1 MTPQDIITTAR
12 YTLNDVDSTGYRQ
25 TDAELLD
32 YVNGGMREIS
42 ALRPDLFS
50 FVGDYTCVVSSA
62 EQQVT
67 FADAQEVLKVLCIHG
82 GAALTPFD
90 MSTMDSFRPGWRTD
104 TAGAATSWSKH
115 PVDPLRFFI
124 YPKAPATAQTL
135 DLLYVRVPTTLAIGD
150 TISEIPA
157 SLTPALSWY
166 VVAAASAKDDEYANS
181 GRATALHQR
190 FLDAVR
196 TGQ

>member
-1 MTPQDIITTAR
+1 MTPQDIITAVR
-12 YTLNDVDSTGYRQ
+12 YVLNDTDATGYRN
-25 TDAELLD
+25 TDAELLAW
-32 YVNGGMREIS
+32 VNGGMREIS

-50 FVGDYTCVVSSA
+50 FVGDYTCVVSSS

-67 FADAQEVLKVLCIHG
+67 FADAQEVLKVLCIHN

-90 MSTMDSFRPGWRTD
+90 MITMDSFRPGWRTD
-104 TAGAATSWSKH
+104 TAAAATQWAKH

-157 SLTPALSWY
+157 SLTPALVDY
-166 VVAAASAKDDEYANS
+166 VISRAESKDSEFVNS
-181 GRATALHQR
+181 GRAVAHAAAFAT
-190 FLDAVR
+190 
-196 TGQ
+196 